1 MYANEK
7 QEEVLE
13 LPSSYE
19 VKGIVG
25 NDRRH
30 YALDLFRIFPPD
42 ANYME
47 VSEGSKI
54 RHRMAVL
61 RPELVETFHKSV
73 PYVFC
78 TYMTSSVLPKYL
90 VEGWRI
96 VERLLK

>member
-1 MYANEK
+1 MHTSLSSHDSIVTSHDIPRLYANEK

-42 ANYME
+42 ANYMD
-47 VSEGSKI
+47 VSEGSKV

-73 PYVFC
+73 LLCVFV
-78 TYMTSSVLPKYL
+78 Y
-90 VEGWRI
+90 I
-96 VERLLK
+96 